1 MRILSLTMKNFRQFY
16 GEQTIEFA
24 NGDGTEIATVVKGEN
39 GRGKTGIYRAVLFA
53 LYGDLSLEQDD
64 ESDEIILTNLKALKE
79 EFQKNNEGLTSY
91 VQLKFNHQGHTYQLT
106 REMFSIYTEEEVIER
121 VNAVSLFI
129 DDELETDDEVEVTTQ
144 INRILDERVKNYFF
158 FDGERIERLTR
169 ASDEQRHE
177 IAMGIKKLLKIDH
190 LHKSKDVFKV
200 MNKNLNKELE
210 KHSSGEYYEK
220 LRERTRLE
228 DELEQNQDKLK
239 QLKDQKQSFD
249 RKVAQIDKKLS
260 KMKDQSVEINKRKDL
275 ENRLLELETER
286 ENIILELKDF
296 TQTLAMFPA
305 KSVLNKVK
313 TSLDFAI
320 GERSNQVGVSSELLD
335 ELLEDLRCICGTEFD
350 KEDQQYQQ
358 LSRLRSV
365 VDQYKEVEPYNDFR
379 AEIMELLGYI
389 SGKEDNQQTL
399 KQRLIQKEQEID
411 ETKNKIYEINNL
423 LNQSTEGDLETLN
436 RERQEALDNKTGVV
450 AQIQNMEQT
459 IDEKKDDLEKI
470 YSSLSRLEAESS
482 QHKKIIRKQE
492 EVKKAQA
499 VIDDLIKQYEEDLI
513 SQLEDIATQNLF
525 SLLDESGQMNIEG
538 VKILDDYS
546 LEVENQF
553 QQSFLANISQ
563 GQRQV
568 LSLSFITALAQVAGG
583 SETLEIPLFMDTPFG
598 RLSGVHQENLLSFI
612 PNVCSQWVLLV
623 TDREFGQNEFE
634 NFKEN
639 QAIGKLYELKSVEP
653 GVTTIVEQDIN

>member
-1 MRILSLTMKNFRQFY
+1 
-16 GEQTIEFA
+16 
-24 NGDGTEIATVVKGEN
+24 
-39 GRGKTGIYRAVLFA
+39 
-53 LYGDLSLEQDD
+53 
-64 ESDEIILTNLKALKE
+64 
-79 EFQKNNEGLTSY
+79 
-91 VQLKFNHQGHTYQLT
+91 
-106 REMFSIYTEEEVIER
+106 
-121 VNAVSLFI
+121 
-129 DDELETDDEVEVTTQ
+129 
-144 INRILDERVKNYFF
+144 
-158 FDGERIERLTR
+158 
-169 ASDEQRHE
+169 
-177 IAMGIKKLLKIDH
+177 
-190 LHKSKDVFKV
+190 
-200 MNKNLNKELE
+200 
-210 KHSSGEYYEK
+210 
-220 LRERTRLE
+220 
-228 DELEQNQDKLK
+228 
-239 QLKDQKQSFD
+239 
-249 RKVAQIDKKLS
+249 
-260 KMKDQSVEINKRKDL
+260 
-275 ENRLLELETER
+275 
-286 ENIILELKDF
+286 
-296 TQTLAMFPA
+296 
-305 KSVLNKVK
+305 
-313 TSLDFAI
+313 
-320 GERSNQVGVSSELLD
+320 
-335 ELLEDLRCICGTEFD
+335 
-350 KEDQQYQQ
+350 
-358 LSRLRSV
+358 
-365 VDQYKEVEPYNDFR
+365 
-379 AEIMELLGYI
+379 MELLGYI

-399 KQRLIQKEQEID
+399 KQRLIQKEQEIE

-436 RERQEALDNKTGVV
+436 RERQEALNNKTGVV
-450 AQIQNMEQT
+450 AQIQNMEQA

-623 TDREFGQNEFE
+623 TDREFGENEFE

-639 QAIGKLYELKSVEP
+639 QAIGKLYELKSIEP
-653 GVTTIVEQDIN
+653 GVTTIVEQDIH